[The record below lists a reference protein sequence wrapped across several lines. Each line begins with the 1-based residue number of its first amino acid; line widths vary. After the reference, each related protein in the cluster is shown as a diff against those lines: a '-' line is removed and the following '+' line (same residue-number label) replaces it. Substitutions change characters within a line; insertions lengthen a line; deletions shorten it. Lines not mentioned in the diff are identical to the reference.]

1 MAPAVEEKKTKV
13 MVPRKKLQSVPDL
26 LARGEEG
33 QSTAESVVSK
43 LLWMTFLV
51 VSFFISFEIFNR
63 MFGVPKSESGDY
75 KSDL

>member
-1 MAPAVEEKKTKV
+1 MAPAVEEKKKKV

-33 QSTAESVVSK
+33 QSTAESVTSK
-43 LLWMTFLV
+43 LLWLAFLV
-51 VSFFISFEIFNR
+51 VLFFISFEIFNR
-63 MFGVPKSESGDY
+63 TFGVPKSESGDF